1 MMGRAFYRKG
11 SPGEVERRGMW
22 AFLAGDT
29 RNLHNVAQIPQ
40 RIRSWQNV
48 TYKLLILKH
57 KLDICWPTTCYNKRG
72 EMFQNTIA
80 RESSAEGVG
89 LHTGVYG
96 HIRLVPA
103 PAETG
108 IVFRRVDLDNF
119 PIEAQGHNVAR
130 VSYATSLMKQGVLLS
145 TTEHL
150 LAAIYSCGIDN
161 IYIDIDSIE
170 VPILDGSAE
179 PFMQMLEHS
188 GVRKLRRK
196 RRYLKVLKP
205 LEVVEGDRR
214 IGIYPA
220 EELRV
225 RCYVDFPHTLV
236 GQQEV
241 EMLVGPDTF
250 RHLLARARTFCF
262 ERDIEPLKAMG
273 LIRGGS
279 LENAIVLTNDGVMNG
294 PLRFPDEFGRHKALD
309 LIGDLALAGL
319 PLLAR
324 VEAHKA
330 GHSLHTQL
338 VSRLLA
344 DPSLWTITTG
354 EAVRPESEAYL
365 TALSPV
371 PAAD

>member
-1 MMGRAFYRKG
+1 M
-11 SPGEVERRGMW
+11 
-22 AFLAGDT
+22 LQT
-29 RNLHNVAQIPQ
+29 
-40 RIRSWQNV
+40 
-48 TYKLLILKH
+48 
-57 KLDICWPTTCYNKRG
+57 
-72 EMFQNTIA
+72 TIA
-80 RESSAEGVG
+80 KPVSAEGVG

-96 HIRLVPA
+96 HIHLVPA
-103 PAETG
+103 PADIG

-119 PIEAQGHNVAR
+119 LIEAEGHNVAR

-161 IYIDIDSIE
+161 VFIEIDSIE

-179 PFMQMLEHS
+179 PFMQMLQEA
-188 GVRKLRRK
+188 GTRRLRRK
-196 RRYLKVLKP
+196 RRFLKILKP

-220 EELRV
+220 DEFRV
-225 RCYVDFPHTLV
+225 RCYVDFPHPLV

-241 EMLVGPDTF
+241 EMLVSPETF

-262 ERDIEPLKAMG
+262 ERDIEPLRSMG

-279 LENAIVLTNDGVMNG
+279 LENAIVLTSAGVMNG

-319 PLLAR
+319 PLLGH

-330 GHSLHTQL
+330 GHALHTQL

-344 DPSLWTITTG
+344 DPTLWTITTR
-354 EAVRPESEAYL
+354 EALEHEEEAPL
-365 TALSPV
+365 TALAPV
-371 PAAD
+371 SAAD

>member
-1 MMGRAFYRKG
+1 MK
-11 SPGEVERRGMW
+11 P
-22 AFLAGDT
+22 
-29 RNLHNVAQIPQ
+29 
-40 RIRSWQNV
+40 
-48 TYKLLILKH
+48 
-57 KLDICWPTTCYNKRG
+57 WPTKCYLSSG
-72 EMFQNTIA
+72 EMFQSTIA
-80 RESSAEGVG
+80 KEASAEGVG
-89 LHTGVYG
+89 LHTGVFG
-96 HIRLVPA
+96 HVRLLPA
-103 PAETG
+103 PADTG
-108 IVFRRVDLDNF
+108 IVFRRTDLDNF

-161 IYIDIDSIE
+161 IFIDIDSIE
-170 VPILDGSAE
+170 IPILDGSAE
-179 PFMQMLEHS
+179 PFMQMLEQS

-196 RRYLKVLKP
+196 RRHLKILKP
-205 LEVVEGDRR
+205 LEVEEGDRR

-220 EELRV
+220 DEFRV
-225 RCYVDFPHTLV
+225 RCYVDFPHPLV

-241 EMLVGPDTF
+241 EMVVNSETF

-262 ERDIEPLKAMG
+262 ERDIEPLRSMG
-273 LIRGGS
+273 LIRGGT

-324 VEAHKA
+324 VEAYKA
-330 GHSLHTQL
+330 GHALHTQL

-354 EAVRPESEAYL
+354 EPAPAKREVRL
-365 TALSPV
+365 TTLSPA
-371 PAAD
+371 PATD